1 MKLRWTDG
9 AVEDLQAARDY
20 LEAENPRAA
29 SDAIN
34 RIMSAVERLSQFP
47 QMGRPG
53 RVDRSRELVVTGTP
67 FLVAYR
73 VKGESVQILAVLHGA
88 RKWPKSFE
96 VWKPFPRPTRL
107 GRLSLR

>member
-20 LEAENPRAA
+20 LDSENPRAA
-29 SDAIN
+29 WDAID
-34 RIMSAVERLSQFP
+34 RIMSAVERLEQFP

-53 RVDRSRELVVTGTP
+53 RVARSRELVVTGTP

-73 VKGESVQILAVLHGA
+73 MKGESVQILAVLHA
-88 RKWPKSFE
+88 KRKWPKGF
-96 VWKPFPRPTRL
+96 
-107 GRLSLR
+107 

>member
-1 MKLRWTDG
+1 VKLRWTDG

-47 QMGRPG
+47 QMVRPG
-53 RVDRSRELVVTGTP
+53 RVAYAAWPAFVALTGGSWVLVQV
-67 FLVAYR
+67 
-73 VKGESVQILAVLHGA
+73 
-88 RKWPKSFE
+88 
-96 VWKPFPRPTRL
+96 
-107 GRLSLR
+107 

>member
-9 AVEDLQAARDY
+9 ALEDLQAAREY

-29 SDAIN
+29 WDAIN
-34 RIMSAVERLSQFP
+34 RIISAVERLERFP

-67 FLVAYR
+67 FVVAYR
-73 VKGESVQILAVLHGA
+73 LKGESIQVLAVLHGA
-88 RKWPKSFE
+88 RKWPKSF
-96 VWKPFPRPTRL
+96 
-107 GRLSLR
+107 

>member
-29 SDAIN
+29 WDAIK
-34 RIMSAVERLSQFP
+34 RIMSAVERLEQVP
-47 QMGRPG
+47 GMGRPG
-53 RVDRSRELVVTGTP
+53 RVDGSRELMVTGTP

-73 VKGESVQILAVLHGA
+73 LKGESVQILAVLHRA
-88 RKWPKSFE
+88 RKWPKRF
-96 VWKPFPRPTRL
+96 
-107 GRLSLR
+107 